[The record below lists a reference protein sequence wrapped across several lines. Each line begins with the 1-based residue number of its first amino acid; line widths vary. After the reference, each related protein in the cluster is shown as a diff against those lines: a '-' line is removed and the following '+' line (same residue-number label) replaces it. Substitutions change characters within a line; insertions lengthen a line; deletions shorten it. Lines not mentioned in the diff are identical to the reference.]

1 MYSMAPKHSKQNVKS
16 FYEPRTPYVDQSRQ
30 HMAQNH
36 LLVWTDANINQTNK
50 HFQNVLAHLNNV
62 ASNINLCTQSDQC
75 IQLLNQVR
83 HERVFVITSGSLGQH
98 LVPEIHNLSQVDA
111 IYIFCSNKVRHQ
123 EWARNWT
130 KIKGVYT
137 NFIEICQLLQLVVK
151 QCDQQSIPV
160 SFVTANEMTSTDYI
174 NQLEPNF
181 MYTQIFKEILLAV
194 NYDPKEIKNLA
205 AYCRELYVENEGQL
219 QVINEFECDYRPQR
233 AIWWYT
239 RAYFIYQMLNQALRT
254 LDADTIT
261 KVRFFLRDLHQ
272 QIEQLHEQQISIYG
286 KEPFVVY
293 RGHGLTKSDF
303 EKLQKTKGGLM
314 SFDNFLSSSKN
325 EQVSLSFA
333 QDASTKSNMVGILFT
348 ISVDPSIKSVP
359 FTFIKEVSY
368 FKQEDEILFT
378 IHTVFRVDAIK
389 QMDNKNQLYQVELQL
404 ISDDD
409 QQLQLLTNRIH
420 EETDGTGWQRL
431 GKLLIKTG
439 QFDKAKEFYN
449 VLLEQTSD
457 EGEKAFYYSQLG
469 NLHYNQ
475 GNYEKAI
482 WYFEQGLG
490 ICEIIV
496 PSNHPLLATLYNN
509 IGSAYNKMEE
519 YAKALSCH
527 EKALELRQ
535 KILPLNH
542 PDLVGSYDSLGLVY
556 DNMEEY
562 SKALSFYEKA
572 LEMREKNLPSNHP
585 DLTTSYKNISGIY
598 YNLKDFSN
606 AILYYERGV
615 NIELHSLLPTDPSI
629 RDVKEN
635 LS

>member
-1 MYSMAPKHSKQNVKS
+1 MCSTAPKHSKQNVKS
-16 FYEPRTPYVDQSRQ
+16 SQEPRTPYVDQSRQ

-36 LLVWTDANINQTNK
+36 LLIWTDANINQTNK
-50 HFQNVLAHLNNV
+50 HFQNVLTHLNNV
-62 ASNINLCTQSDQC
+62 ANNINLCTQSDQC
-75 IQLLNQVR
+75 IQLLNQIN

-111 IYIFCSNKVRHQ
+111 IYVFCSNKARHQ
-123 EWARNWT
+123 AWAQNWA

-137 NFIEICQLLQLVVK
+137 NIIEMCQLLQLAVK

-160 SFVTANEMTSTDYI
+160 SFVTANEMTSVDYI

-181 MYTQIFKEILLAV
+181 MYAQIFKEILLDI
-194 NYDPKEIKNLA
+194 NYDRKEIKNLA

-219 QVINEFECDYRPQR
+219 QVINEFELDYRPQQ

-239 RAYFIYQMLNQALRT
+239 RTYFIYQMLNQALRT
-254 LDADTIT
+254 LDANTIT
-261 KVRFFLRDLHQ
+261 NVGFFLRDLHQ
-272 QIEQLHEQQISIYG
+272 QIEHLHEQQISTYC
-286 KEPFVVY
+286 KEPLFVY
-293 RGHGLTKSDF
+293 RGQGFTKSDF
-303 EKLQKTKGGLM
+303 EKLQKAKGGLV

-333 QDASTKSNMVGILFT
+333 QDASTKSNMVGILFI
-348 ISVDPSIKSVP
+348 ISIDPSIKSAP
-359 FTFIKEVSY
+359 FASIKETSY

-378 IHTVFRVDAIK
+378 MHTVFRVDAIK

-404 ISDDD
+404 TPDDD

-439 QFDKAKEFYN
+439 RFDTAEELYN

-457 EGEKAFYYSQLG
+457 ESEKAFYYSQLG
-469 NLHYNQ
+469 NVHRSQ

-482 WYFEQGLG
+482 WNYEQGLG

-496 PSNHPLLATLYNN
+496 PSNHSLLATLHGN
-509 IGSAYNKMEE
+509 IGSAYNKMDE
-519 YAKALSCH
+519 YAKALSYH

-542 PDLVGSYDSLGLVY
+542 PD
-556 DNMEEY
+556 
-562 SKALSFYEKA
+562 
-572 LEMREKNLPSNHP
+572 
-585 DLTTSYKNISGIY
+585 
-598 YNLKDFSN
+598 
-606 AILYYERGV
+606 
-615 NIELHSLLPTDPSI
+615 
-629 RDVKEN
+629 
-635 LS
+635 